1 MSLIASVC
9 VYCGH
14 KQFVGTE
21 ILQYRCQL
29 CGRNN
34 ELHQE
39 TTATLEEEATALED
53 RKSQDITVQSQSS
66 DSVSCGNKDKYQSDL
81 IDLKL
86 KAVKD
91 RSEII
96 EEFWDCESIWE
107 GSDQDGLVGQIF
119 DNEDAFR
126 LYFAEAL
133 IKAKIFGP
141 ESIEFDLG
149 TTYDFFEV
157 QKCGPFGLFGTEF
170 VPISYIEIVFWA
182 RRYIPSI
189 VENLSEG
196 AFSAVFSETS
206 IGPVREYPLEYI
218 ENSITVGILRH
229 ARGINYAF
237 AMPKALKCEVVYQDN
252 RPLPEWIMRTWPM
265 IEHLKSAHKEDLE
278 ALKATQLISDICE
291 ECSAFNFLHELKPKS
306 ERTFARLFRTGY
318 GTSLV
323 SPLKSYSASLGHVNS
338 EEYRELTIDEVA
350 LIALTLD
357 SIPDFDYYIDL
368 GCTDKRSLSFVDN
381 CKGDESITLT
391 SASKEYPSSSK
402 SVIEELISA

>member
-39 TTATLEEEATALED
+39 TTATLEEETTTLED
-53 RKSQDITVQSQSS
+53 RKSQAITAQSQSS
-66 DSVSCGNKDKYQSDL
+66 DSVSCGNKDKYQSNL

-91 RSEII
+91 RSEKIK
-96 EEFWDCESIWE
+96 EFWNCESIWE
-107 GSDQDGLVGQIF
+107 GSDQDNLVSQIF
-119 DNEDAFR
+119 DDRDAFS

-149 TTYDFFEV
+149 TTYEFFEM
-157 QKCGPFGLFGTEF
+157 QKRGPFGLFGTEI
-170 VPISYIEIVFWA
+170 VPISYIEIDIKA

-189 VENLSEG
+189 VEDLSEG
-196 AFSAVFSETS
+196 AFRAVFTETS
-206 IGPVREYPLEYI
+206 VGPVRQYPLEYI
-218 ENSITVGILRH
+218 ENSITIGFLRR

-237 AMPKALKCEVVYQDN
+237 AMPKALKCKVAYQEN

-265 IEHLKSAHKEDLE
+265 IEHLKSIHKDDLE
-278 ALKATQLISDICE
+278 ALRATQLISDICE
-291 ECSAFNFLHELKPKS
+291 ECSAFNILHELKPKS
-306 ERTFARLFRTGY
+306 QRTFAKLFRTGY

-323 SPLKSYSASLGHVNS
+323 SPDKSYSASLGHVNS
-338 EEYRELTIDEVA
+338 EEYRKLTIDEVA

-357 SIPDFDYYIDL
+357 STPDFDYYIDL
-368 GCTDKRSLSFVDN
+368 GCADKCNLSFVNN

-391 SASKEYPSSSK
+391 SASKDYPSSNK